1 MRDICFRN
9 LRWDKNLHIIS
20 RYQNQYILALSFT
33 MWGSLCREGPWLSSV
48 EGSFLK
54 KKLSLHPPSLSL
66 HPSLPPPLLN
76 YSFANP
82 QRPSRLPPLH
92 VLTETGVLDSNTA
105 ADFKRHHI
113 TKQSRV
119 WEKRPVAPRFSIP
132 HHFFYSL
139 GFTPLWSR
147 PRFAWTSE
155 TRHQTVDAQLHP
167 AELEIRGGVII
178 HCSKQV

>member
-1 MRDICFRN
+1 MRQKSAHHLQISEPVHFSPE
-9 LRWDKNLHIIS
+9 LHNVGVTVQ
-20 RYQNQYILALSFT
+20 RRPMTVFC
-33 MWGSLCREGPWLSSV
+33 WGV
-48 EGSFLK
+48 FLK
-54 KKLSLHPPSLSL
+54 KTLSLHPPLSL

-76 YSFANP
+76 YSFPTP

-113 TKQSRV
+113 TKRSRV

-139 GFTPLWSR
+139 GSTPLWSR
-147 PRFAWTSE
+147 PRFARTSE

-178 HCSKQV
+178 HCSRQV